1 MVATEWCAPAPVA
14 ALFQSSSAAA
24 ERVFSMLS
32 WMFGEDQDAA
42 LQDYKEASLLLRY
55 NELWRQREIQKVGIH
70 DSHSQI
76 KIVDLIV
83 TQL

>member
-55 NELWRQREIQKVGIH
+55 NELWRQREMLNVGIH
-70 DSHSQI
+70 ASHCQFNS
-76 KIVDLIV
+76 VDLIV
-83 TQL
+83 TQV